1 MEGMELIL
9 SLSIGLGLSA
19 ACGFRIFVPLLAI
32 SIASHAGHLELAEGF
47 EWMGTTAAII
57 AFATATVLEVSAYY
71 VPWVDNLLDA
81 AAAPTAVVAG
91 VVATASQVGDMSP
104 LMGWSVAVIGGG
116 GVAAVVQGLTTITR
130 QISSFATAGFANPVV
145 STVEGGFSVALSVLA
160 ILVPL
165 VAILAV
171 LTLLFF
177 GVKKVFFGKKTP
189 SEPAAV

>member
-1 MEGMELIL
+1 MEAMELVL

-32 SIASHAGHLELAEGF
+32 SVASKAGHLALADSF
-47 EWMGTTAAII
+47 EWMGSTAAIV
-57 AFATATVLEVSAYY
+57 AFGAATVLEVSAYY
-71 VPWVDNLLDA
+71 VPWVDNLLDTA
-81 AAAPTAVVAG
+81 AGPTAVVAG

-104 LMGWSVAVIGGG
+104 LLGWSIAVIGGG
-116 GVAAVVQGLTTITR
+116 GLAGIVQGLTTITR
-130 QISSFATAGFANPVV
+130 QISSLATAGFGNPVV
-145 STVEGGFSVALSVLA
+145 STAEGGASILLSLTA
-160 ILVPL
+160 IIVPM

-189 SEPAAV
+189 SEPAAA